1 MKRNSCYIILYL
13 HFGACVAVAN
23 SNMSSELNRSSWL
36 QKPPKAPEKELPANK
51 FTEELVDK
59 FLSLI
64 DSNNIRE
71 NLKVLTAEPHLAT
84 SDRDKWLISWIE
96 RSWRKYGLEVSK
108 PTYTFLLSFPNQTNP
123 NKIYLLDGY
132 NQKQWVSQHQED
144 VKGED
149 AHPNFIHAFNAYAPA
164 GDVTGELVY
173 VNYGRVEDIIQ
184 LEDLGVSLKGKI
196 AISRYGKIFRGGI
209 LANCEAAG
217 AIGVILYSDPEQV
230 ARDGLGED
238 GVYPNTFFL
247 PSSGIQ
253 RGATFNGDGDPL
265 TPSWPSIKG
274 AFRNSVNNAPGLPG
288 IPSQPIGWGDA
299 RELMSRL
306 GGDTVPK
313 EWKGHLPDITYRLGP
328 GFNTQYQDWKV
339 RLVVNNYREE
349 KEDSNIIGV
358 MRGSEEPDRYVIVG
372 NHRDAWGYGA
382 IDPSSGTAALLE
394 TVRVFGEM
402 YKNGWRPRRSIVFAS
417 WCAEEYMLM
426 GSNEFVQDNIHTL
439 MNSAIANINLD
450 YCTAGPILSPSASP
464 SLKTVFVEAIRKLKH
479 PEDQGQSIHDFLVDY
494 REKINE
500 PISKVEDLIKTLG
513 SGSDHGTFS
522 FYAGIPA
529 LFFNFNPD
537 KVKYKGLGSLYPA
550 YHTGFETFRL
560 VDKIIDPGFK
570 MQRSCAEILTHTTL
584 NLIESTILPY
594 NLKDVIE
601 EIEKG
606 IQNLDIKAL
615 QENGAGEALNLMVE
629 QFKRFR
635 DVANKMMR
643 KVKKMKLK
651 VNTMNIPESA
661 LRLRELND
669 QLMLLERIFILPKG
683 LPDRPE
689 ERHILFCPSKFNKYG
704 SSALPGIG
712 DLLHQYQTLNA
723 TAKEERF
730 AQIRKHISDIMITF
744 HQAAKWLDREK
755 SVF

>member
-1 MKRNSCYIILYL
+1 ML
-13 HFGACVAVAN
+13 GVAVLAFIIGILIGTFGIATSSSGASDTKSGAAEKSEERTH
-23 SNMSSELNRSSWL
+23 SNN
-36 QKPPKAPEKELPANK
+36 
-51 FTEELVDK
+51 FTEELVDE

-71 NLKVLTAEPHLAT
+71 NLKVLAAEPHIAA
-84 SDRDKWLISWIE
+84 SQRDKWLTNWIE
-96 RSWRKYGLEVSK
+96 QSWRKYGLEVSK
-108 PTYTFLLSFPNQTNP
+108 PTYTMLLSYPDQTNP
-123 NKIYLLDGY
+123 NKIYLLDGN
-132 NQKQWVSQHQED
+132 NQQQWVSQHQED

-164 GDVTGELVY
+164 GDVTGELIY
-173 VNYGRVEDIIQ
+173 VNYGRIEDIIR

-196 AISRYGKIFRGGI
+196 AISRYGKIFRGSR

-217 AIGVILYSDPEQV
+217 AIGVIMYSDPEEV
-230 ARDGLGED
+230 ARVGYGAED
-238 GVYPNTFFL
+238 AYPNTFFL

-253 RGATFNGDGDPL
+253 RGSTFIGEGDPL

-274 AFRNSVNNAPGLPG
+274 AYRNPINNTHGLPG
-288 IPSQPIGWGDA
+288 IPSQPIGWADA
-299 RELMSRL
+299 LELMSRL
-306 GGDTVPK
+306 GGDTVPQ
-313 EWKGHLPDITYRLGP
+313 EWKGQLPNITYRLGP
-328 GFNTQYQDWKV
+328 GFNTQFEDWKV
-339 RLVVNNYREE
+339 RLVVNNYMEE
-349 KEDSNIIGV
+349 KEDSNVIGV

-382 IDPSSGTAALLE
+382 IDPSSGTSAFLE

-402 YKNGWRPRRSIVFAS
+402 YKNGWRPRRSVVFAS
-417 WCAEEYMLM
+417 WCSEEYGLM
-426 GSNEFVQDNIHTL
+426 GSNEFVQDNIQTL
-439 MNSAIANINLD
+439 MTSAIANINLD
-450 YCTAGPILSPSASP
+450 ICTSGPILSPAASP
-464 SLKTVFVEAIRKLKH
+464 SLKMVFVDAIKKLKH
-479 PEDQGQSIHDFLVDY
+479 PEDQEQSIHDFLVDY
-494 REKINE
+494 REKTGK

-513 SGSDHGTFS
+513 SGSDHATFS

-529 LFFNFNPD
+529 LYFSFRPD
-537 KVKYKGLGSLYPA
+537 TVKYKGLSGYPA

-594 NLKDVIE
+594 NFKDVSE
-601 EIEKG
+601 EVEKG
-606 IQNLDIKAL
+606 MKKLDTKAL
-615 QENGAGEALNLMVE
+615 RENGAGEAYNLMVE
-629 QFKRFR
+629 QFQRFR
-635 DVANKMMR
+635 DVANKMMLR
-643 KVKKMKLK
+643 
-651 VNTMNIPESA
+651 VNTMKIPDSA

-689 ERHILFCPSKFNKYG
+689 ERHVLFVPSKFNKYG
-704 SSALPGIG
+704 ASALPGIG
-712 DLLHQYQTLNA
+712 DLLHQYQKLNA

-730 AQIRKHISDIMITF
+730 VQVRKHISDIMITF
-744 HQAAKWLDREK
+744 HQAAKWLDREE